1 MKRNC
6 HAPRAALLA
15 SIVSPR
21 ELPLYLHSVKWTK
34 DTEESPTYFSDG
46 LGPRD
51 EGELLPPKVLSSN
64 HMVLLIM
71 PRFESSK
78 MSHLRLAAAHL
89 GIVMT
94 IRSLKLRCY
103 LFDQR

>member
-1 MKRNC
+1 M
-6 HAPRAALLA
+6 LL
-15 SIVSPR
+15 R
-21 ELPLYLHSVKWTK
+21 
-34 DTEESPTYFSDG
+34 
-46 LGPRD
+46 
-51 EGELLPPKVLSSN
+51 KVLGSN

-94 IRSLKLRCY
+94 IRSLKLPCY
-103 LFDQR
+103 LFRQQHTDDNNSSTG